1 MATNREKILKTNLY
15 DFLLSINNPYENAC
29 IIENITGENIYDEN
43 EYRCWQTAYPK
54 DCAECVERFLNKEV

>member
-1 MATNREKILKTNLY
+1 MNNREKILNTNLY

-29 IIENITGENIYDEN
+29 IIENITGKDIYDEN
-43 EYRCWQTAYPK
+43 KYRCWQTACPK